1 MPTDVLCIGTTLIDE
16 LFFCNNKVIQ
26 GTSNPA
32 KIKRTVGGVMSNIVQ
47 HLKLLNVNVDFITV
61 LGNDSDAQFIEDYF
75 FEKKISLE
83 HSIKVPHPSGK
94 YVAIHHNDG
103 SLYTAAC
110 NDEAYKYLTADFLQT
125 KEGLFRSAK
134 FVVCDTNINSEAIQ
148 WLINCCNRNGNKLII
163 EPVSVLK
170 AQKLLKVNKQGLFMI
185 TPNEDELQSL
195 SSDLYADQN
204 KIIKN
209 LISSG
214 LKNVWLRKGIEGSAI
229 YNSSEFFG
237 LPAVQINVKDTTGAG
252 DSALAAWIWAT
263 LHLYKNSDAMA
274 FAHSLAFEVL
284 QQEGAVL
291 TTLNENLL
299 INLKEKYYP
308 ND

>member
-1 MPTDVLCIGTTLIDE
+1 
-16 LFFCNNKVIQ
+16 
-26 GTSNPA
+26 
-32 KIKRTVGGVMSNIVQ
+32 
-47 HLKLLNVNVDFITV
+47 
-61 LGNDSDAQFIEDYF
+61 
-75 FEKKISLE
+75 
-83 HSIKVPHPSGK
+83 
-94 YVAIHHNDG
+94 
-103 SLYTAAC
+103 
-110 NDEAYKYLTADFLQT
+110 
-125 KEGLFRSAK
+125 
-134 FVVCDTNINSEAIQ
+134 
-148 WLINCCNRNGNKLII
+148 
-163 EPVSVLK
+163 
-170 AQKLLKVNKQGLFMI
+170 MI